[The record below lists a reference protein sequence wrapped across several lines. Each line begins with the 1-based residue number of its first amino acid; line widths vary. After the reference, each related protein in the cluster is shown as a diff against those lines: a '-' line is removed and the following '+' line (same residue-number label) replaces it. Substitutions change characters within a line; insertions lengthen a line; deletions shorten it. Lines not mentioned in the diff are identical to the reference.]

1 MTSAPTS
8 GVSSL
13 AGWSPSS
20 VGRVVG
26 ADSSSSFSVGG
37 SETKKYKELK
47 KNIYFLFK
55 LTSKRFNFFYLFCC

>member
-37 SETKKYKELK
+37 SETKKVKRVEK
-47 KNIYFLFK
+47 K
-55 LTSKRFNFFYLFCC
+55 YLFLIQTHLQKI